1 MSSRTDEVVPV
12 DEGERRAWDAG
23 ELPPPSDLG
32 DGLWC
37 IPVAIPEGTLPGT
50 LAYAVLGDDGVHLID
65 PGWDGTAN
73 LTRIA
78 EALAAAGRTLDDV
91 ATVVVTHHH
100 PDHLGLAARLRAHS
114 GARIVMSADERRVLA
129 AVVDPAATD
138 PGAYRVTVE
147 RWGVPHDRR
156 AELLASFT
164 RPSLT
169 GDVEPDALLADG
181 DALDLGARQLE
192 VVATPGH
199 TGGHVCLAD
208 RAARLLFTGDHV
220 LPRIYSGVGI
230 GVQPGDEP
238 LGDLLA
244 SLERLAPFDEYT
256 VLPGHEFRFTG
267 LRARRERIAAHHLR
281 RTAEVAALVEELG
294 DATVWEYARRLT
306 WTAGWHGLDGF
317 WLHSA
322 LRQTEMHR
330 ELVRSGRAQQWL
342 AGDGSRVTE
351 QPRRVSRD

>member
-1 MSSRTDEVVPV
+1 MRRGTDEVVPV
-12 DEGERRAWDAG
+12 DDDERRAWDSG
-23 ELPPPSDLG
+23 ELPPVTDLG
-32 DGLWC
+32 DGLLC

-65 PGWDGTAN
+65 PGGDGPAN
-73 LTRIA
+73 LDRIA
-78 EALAAAGRTLDDV
+78 GALAALGRTLDEV
-91 ATVVVTHHH
+91 ATVIVTHHH
-100 PDHLGLAARLRAHS
+100 PDHLGLAARLRALT
-114 GARIVMSADERRVLA
+114 GARIAMSADERRVLA
-129 AVVDPAATD
+129 GVVAPAATD
-138 PGAYRVTVE
+138 PDVYLATVE
-147 RWGVPHDRR
+147 RWGVPADRR

-169 GDVEPDALLADG
+169 GDVEPDVLLAHG
-181 DALDLGARQLE
+181 DVLELGGRRLD

-208 RAARLLFTGDHV
+208 RAAGLLFTGDHV

-244 SLERLAPFDEYT
+244 SLERLAPFDDFT

-281 RTAEVAALVEELG
+281 RTAEVAALVDEIG
-294 DATVWEYARRLT
+294 DRTVWDYARRLT
-306 WTAGWHGLDGF
+306 WTAGWQGLEGF

-330 ELVRSGRAQQWL
+330 ELVRSGRARAWL
-342 AGDGSRVTE
+342 T
-351 QPRRVSRD
+351 RD